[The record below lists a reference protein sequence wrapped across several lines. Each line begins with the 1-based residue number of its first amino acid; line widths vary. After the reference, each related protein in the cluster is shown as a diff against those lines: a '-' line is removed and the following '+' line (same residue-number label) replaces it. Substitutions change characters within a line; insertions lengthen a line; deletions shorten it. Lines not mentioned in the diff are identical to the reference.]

1 MWSAL
6 DLVGHGGLVVAG
18 LLVVAAVFAVFYVPA
33 PANHY
38 VAAILLLAAVASQI
52 YAEGYRNA
60 SGEWKAK
67 YDAKL
72 AAINSENEQA
82 VIAAQQTEKDL
93 AKAQADAINAQ
104 VDMLAAARQGDQ
116 AEITRLQALIANDK
130 TAGDKLNEGIKTVIR
145 GNKARAK

>member
-1 MWSAL
+1 MWSFL
-6 DLVGHGGLVVAG
+6 DLVGHGGLVIGV
-18 LLVVAAVFAVFYVPA
+18 LCVVAAVLAMVYVPA

-38 VAAILLLAAVASQI
+38 LAALLLLAAVSTQI

-67 YDAKL
+67 YDAAL
-72 AAINSENEQA
+72 ASIAVENEKA
-82 VIAAQQTEKDL
+82 VITAQQVEKDL

-116 AEITRLQALIANDK
+116 AEITRLQALISNDK

-145 GNKARAK
+145 GSKAKAK

>member
-1 MWSAL
+1 MWSFL

-18 LLVVAAVFAVFYVPA
+18 LLVVAAVLAIFYLPA
-33 PANHY
+33 PINHY
-38 VAAILLLAAVASQI
+38 AAAFLLLAAVSTQI

-60 SGEWKAK
+60 AGEWEAK
-67 YDAKL
+67 YNATL
-72 AAINSENEQA
+72 AAINSANEKA

-116 AEITRLQALIANDK
+116 AEITRLQALISNDK